1 MVISVL
7 PIDHVGDTVT
17 KSLFGSA
24 SHGPMVSTITL
35 KDSLDLPG
43 ASIEVGVTFNVTIS
57 SFSFSD
63 SHDAKLN
70 AAERPRVRKKIF
82 SEFHTCQFYVL

>member
-1 MVISVL
+1 M
-7 PIDHVGDTVT
+7 T
-17 KSLFGSA
+17 KSG
-24 SHGPMVSTITL
+24 
-35 KDSLDLPG
+35 
-43 ASIEVGVTFNVTIS
+43 VGVTFNVTIS

-82 SEFHTCQFYVL
+82 LSFILVSFMYFKWYF